1 MDLIIR
7 VEIMGKGASRKVHG
21 RKGLI
26 LLTISKMS
34 GRIIPLIL
42 AFLLILTACAGLRDK
57 KSASEYFEEGVSLV
71 QKGKYDEAIKK
82 YKKGLRRES
91 RSAVGYNYLGMAY
104 GYKYEQLRSLDWKEK
119 EIEAFKKAIELDPNF
134 FRPYF
139 NLGITYYN
147 MGKTKEAAKFFKK
160 CLELYPEHPNR
171 ELIEKMIQA
180 GEGEGR

>member
-1 MDLIIR
+1 
-7 VEIMGKGASRKVHG
+7 VIMLRTCKTSGK
-21 RKGLI
+21 
-26 LLTISKMS
+26 T
-34 GRIIPLIL
+34 IPLML
-42 AFLLILTACAGLRDK
+42 AFLLILTACASLRNK
-57 KSASEYFEEGVSLV
+57 KSASDYFEEGVSLV

-82 YKKGLRRES
+82 YKKGLRREP

-104 GYKYEQLRSLDWKEK
+104 GYKYEQLRSIDWKNK

-139 NLGITYYN
+139 NLGITYRN
-147 MGKTKEAAKFFKK
+147 MGNPKEAAPYFKR

-180 GEGEGR
+180 GKGEGG